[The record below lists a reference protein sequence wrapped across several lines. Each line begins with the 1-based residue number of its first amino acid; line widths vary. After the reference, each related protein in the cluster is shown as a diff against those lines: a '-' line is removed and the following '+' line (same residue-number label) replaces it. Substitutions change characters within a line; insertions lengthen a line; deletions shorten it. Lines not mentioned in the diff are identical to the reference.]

1 MNKSEI
7 SKKILK
13 YLIIG
18 GGLFIILSSPV
29 GTRRLLKQLPKEFK
43 KYKKRRLYKA
53 LSRLKAQNKITYV
66 KEDNNFLTIKIT
78 ENGKNYLKKV
88 DFDYLTLK
96 KPSVWDKNWRLVIF
110 DIPEN
115 KKVARE
121 ALRGK
126 LKDLGLVKLQDSVW
140 VTPFPCERE
149 IDLIKTIFNL
159 SDSWLDV
166 IITNNIGHNEYYFRK
181 TFDLL

>member
-13 YLIIG
+13 YLVIG
-18 GGLFIILSSPV
+18 GGLFIILSSPA

-43 KYKKRRLYKA
+43 KYKKRRLYRA
-53 LSRLKAQNKITYV
+53 LSRLKTQNKITYV

-96 KPSVWDKNWRLVIF
+96 KPAVWDKNWRLVIF

-126 LKDLGLVKLQDSVW
+126 LKDLELVKLQDSVW